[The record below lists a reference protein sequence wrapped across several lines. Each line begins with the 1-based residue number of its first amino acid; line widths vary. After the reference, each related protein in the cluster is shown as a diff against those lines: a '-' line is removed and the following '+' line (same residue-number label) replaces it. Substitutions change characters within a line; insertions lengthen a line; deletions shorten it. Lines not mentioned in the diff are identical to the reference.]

1 MAKVMQLVDPKM
13 LTTAT
18 APVNPLYSTISNL
31 DQEMRLI
38 LERHDLSDEQ
48 KVRQYNQILQ
58 RYLEY
63 HNHLQE
69 TTTTTT
75 STTSPKNIREE
86 VLQTVPK
93 TMKRKAEAILER
105 IAHHSNMGWNDR
117 GEFVYDGEVARGS
130 NIVDLVNDM
139 LRHRKTFQPRG
150 WQEFARALRQSN
162 VPLDLVGNRHRWEWM
177 HRDSATSD
185 AFSTAEESSPPRRS
199 KYKTPAQKRSVSQKR
214 QSRTMHKTPAQKR
227 SVSEKIF
234 KREPV
239 SVKKEI
245 QWDT

>member
-1 MAKVMQLVDPKM
+1 MQLVDPKM
-13 LTTAT
+13 MMMT
-18 APVNPLYSTISNL
+18 APTNPLHRTISTL
-31 DQEMRLI
+31 DQEMRSI
-38 LERHDLSDEQ
+38 LDRQGLSDEE

-63 HNHLQE
+63 HNHLQPSL
-69 TTTTTT
+69 TTPTPT
-75 STTSPKNIREE
+75 PIPAMKNVNEE

-93 TMKRKAEAILER
+93 TMRRKAQAILER
-105 IAHHSNMGWNDR
+105 VTHQPNTSWNDR
-117 GEFVYDGEVARGS
+117 GEFVLDGEVIRGS

-139 LRHRKTFQPRG
+139 LRHRKSFQPRG
-150 WQEFARALRQSN
+150 WQDFARALRQSN

-185 AFSTAEESSPPRRS
+185 AFSTAEEEN
-199 KYKTPAQKRSVSQKR
+199 TPIRR
-214 QSRTMHKTPAQKR
+214 QSRPMHKTPARKR
-227 SVSEKIF
+227 SVSKKKI

-245 QWDT
+245 EWET